1 MSRSQQQSIQS
12 RALRLMQEI
21 KEWATPE
28 NLRKEAGMLIW
39 IVLGNLVYTT
49 GIVLFVLP
57 ADLITG
63 GATGIALAANA
74 AFNVP
79 VAIFVACF
87 NGIMFFL
94 GLTVMGWRFAATTV
108 VSTVIYPFLLGLL
121 QNLFTG
127 VVLTDDRLLSAIF
140 GGLLIGIGLALVLRM
155 GASTGGMDIPP
166 LVLNKLF
173 GIPVATMMY
182 VFDFLILLMQA
193 MFSDTHGLLYG
204 ILLVMTY
211 TITLDKLLAM
221 GEQHAWLDI
230 ASHQA
235 HEIAA
240 VLKETF
246 GSDMLDLYEHHNFQG
261 EPTVGCV
268 VTTRQAHRAAMI
280 ALDIDPEAIIV
291 ESRATRI
298 RRRAISGAGK

>member
-140 GGLLIGIGLALVLRM
+140 GGLLIGIGLALAR
-155 GASTGGMDIPP
+155 
-166 LVLNKLF
+166 
-173 GIPVATMMY
+173 
-182 VFDFLILLMQA
+182 Q
-193 MFSDTHGLLYG
+193 
-204 ILLVMTY
+204 
-211 TITLDKLLAM
+211 
-221 GEQHAWLDI
+221 
-230 ASHQA
+230 
-235 HEIAA
+235 IAA
-240 VLKETF
+240 GQGGYLRVRSVPGK
-246 GSDMLDLYEHHNFQG
+246 GSVFSMYLPKN
-261 EPTVGCV
+261 
-268 VTTRQAHRAAMI
+268 
-280 ALDIDPEAIIV
+280 
-291 ESRATRI
+291 
-298 RRRAISGAGK
+298 

>member
-1 MSRSQQQSIQS
+1 M
-12 RALRLMQEI
+12 
-21 KEWATPE
+21 
-28 NLRKEAGMLIW
+28 
-39 IVLGNLVYTT
+39 
-49 GIVLFVLP
+49 
-57 ADLITG
+57 
-63 GATGIALAANA
+63 
-74 AFNVP
+74 
-79 VAIFVACF
+79 
-87 NGIMFFL
+87 
-94 GLTVMGWRFAATTV
+94 
-108 VSTVIYPFLLGLL
+108 
-121 QNLFTG
+121 
-127 VVLTDDRLLSAIF
+127 
-140 GGLLIGIGLALVLRM
+140 
-155 GASTGGMDIPP
+155 
-166 LVLNKLF
+166 LNKLF